1 MNKLSKEII
10 NKKITY
16 KELCYLF
23 DEKTRTDSRK
33 KSKQLEKFSHYCNF
47 NIEGKGRGTKYII
60 TEIYETPKEI
70 KETRG
75 GANNHSNKYQSLED
89 QLMLT
94 IANNLS
100 KNDIVAYEDR
110 NKKFGKPSAQ
120 EPSLT
125 LGKDKSYCYVYM
137 YGIDLYEQLCM
148 VNSKYRENKYNHDII
163 SIKNKM
169 SENFTP
175 KDYKEKV
182 WDGRGD
188 ALVKYNEYM
197 TRQAELFS
205 EDFYMQ
211 FKKRECDILNKALN
225 KLAQKRLIH
234 KDYCYCVVYQREVVD
249 KEGNLMYDD
258 LGNIVYETIE
268 EYTDIKKTSDIE
280 NAQAEVLNNWDLD
293 DEGNKKFKTV
303 SDVPSYL
310 YPKLNRDALAI
321 LNKDTLEIQKET
333 GEYLWKIKSYYR
345 AYKIYVF
352 DVALE
357 RFVRLSKQPKLEKEE
372 DYNMKN
378 INNIVTLAVANT
390 LSNACEK
397 AKRGE
402 IQKGKSRFLDVRANN
417 KKLYVEFVKENCSI
431 CEFLTD
437 ETIDKLIEL
446 SRD

>member
-23 DEKTRTDSRK
+23 DEKTRTDSK
-33 KSKQLEKFSHYCNF
+33 KKAKQLEKFSHYCNF

-60 TEIYETPKEI
+60 TEIYDTPKEI

-75 GANNHSNKYQSLED
+75 GANNHNNKYQSLED

-148 VNSKYRENKYNHDII
+148 VNSKYRENKYNHDIV

-175 KDYKEKV
+175 KDYQAKV

-188 ALVKYNEYM
+188 ALVK
-197 TRQAELFS
+197 
-205 EDFYMQ
+205 
-211 FKKRECDILNKALN
+211 
-225 KLAQKRLIH
+225 
-234 KDYCYCVVYQREVVD
+234 
-249 KEGNLMYDD
+249 
-258 LGNIVYETIE
+258 
-268 EYTDIKKTSDIE
+268 
-280 NAQAEVLNNWDLD
+280 
-293 DEGNKKFKTV
+293 
-303 SDVPSYL
+303 
-310 YPKLNRDALAI
+310 
-321 LNKDTLEIQKET
+321 
-333 GEYLWKIKSYYR
+333 
-345 AYKIYVF
+345 
-352 DVALE
+352 
-357 RFVRLSKQPKLEKEE
+357 
-372 DYNMKN
+372 
-378 INNIVTLAVANT
+378 
-390 LSNACEK
+390 
-397 AKRGE
+397 
-402 IQKGKSRFLDVRANN
+402 
-417 KKLYVEFVKENCSI
+417 
-431 CEFLTD
+431 
-437 ETIDKLIEL
+437 
-446 SRD
+446 

>member
-1 MNKLSKEII
+1 
-10 NKKITY
+10 
-16 KELCYLF
+16 
-23 DEKTRTDSRK
+23 
-33 KSKQLEKFSHYCNF
+33 
-47 NIEGKGRGTKYII
+47 
-60 TEIYETPKEI
+60 
-70 KETRG
+70 
-75 GANNHSNKYQSLED
+75 
-89 QLMLT
+89 MLT

-110 NKKFGKPSAQ
+110 NKKFGKPSNQ
-120 EPSLT
+120 EPTLT

-225 KLAQKRLIH
+225 RLAQKRLIH
-234 KDYCYCVVYQREVVD
+234 KDYCYCVVYQREVID
-249 KEGNLMYDD
+249 KEGNIMYDD

-310 YPKLNRDALAI
+310 YPKLNRDTLAI

-333 GEYLWKIKSYYR
+333 GKYLWKVKSYYR